1 MVTQILVVDDEEAI
15 RDLLISFLQEHG
27 YETAGAEDGEKGVE
41 MARRLKPRVI
51 LLDVSMPRMD
61 GIQALKVLRQEVPQS
76 TVIMLSGNADHD
88 TALRALELGAH
99 DFIEKP
105 FDLAY
110 LEKVLIVKL
119 ALSR

>member
-15 RDLLISFLQEHG
+15 RELLISFLQEHG
-27 YETAGAEDGEKGVE
+27 YETAGAEDGEQGLE

-51 LLDVSMPRMD
+51 LLDVAMPRMD
-61 GIQALKVLRQEVPQS
+61 GIEALRALRQEVPQA
-76 TVIMLSGNADHD
+76 TVIMLSGHADHD

>member
-15 RDLLISFLQEHG
+15 RELLISFLQEHG
-27 YETAGAEDGEKGVE
+27 YETAGAEDGEQGLE

-51 LLDVSMPRMD
+51 LLDVAMPRMD
-61 GIQALKVLRQEVPQS
+61 GIEALRALRQEAPQA
-76 TVIMLSGNADHD
+76 TVIMLSGHADHD